1 VWDLS
6 VGAPAALASWCA
18 IRASIRALEWQLA
31 DADRPVLRN
40 LRAHERSV
48 HSQAGEDGVLLR
60 IFECIGTSNRYFVEF
75 GAKDGCVGSNTAHL
89 RIDHGWTGLLMEGD
103 AERAREPVR
112 SEFVTAEN
120 VNALFAKHRVPV
132 EFDLLSIDVDGN
144 DYWIW
149 KAIDG
154 YRPRLVVIEY
164 NIFFGPSVRKTIPYS
179 AEFCWDKTP
188 YHGASLAALQKLG
201 REKDYTL
208 VHADSYAPNAFF
220 LRNSEL
226 PETFVERAIEE
237 ISDWWLCEEPED
249 ELNRPWVS
257 V

>member
-1 VWDLS
+1 MMGSSSVEGHITPGGRVWDLS

-75 GAKDGCVGSNTAHL
+75 GAN
-89 RIDHGWTGLLMEGD
+89 

>member
-1 VWDLS
+1 MLS
-6 VGAPAALASWCA
+6 
-18 IRASIRALEWQLA
+18 
-31 DADRPVLRN
+31 D
-40 LRAHERSV
+40 LRAYERSV
-48 HSQAGEDGVLLR
+48 YSQSGADGVLLR
-60 IFECIGTSNRYFVEF
+60 IFECIGASNRYFVEF
-75 GAKDGCVGSNTAHL
+75 GAKDGCVESNTAHL

-112 SEFVTAEN
+112 NEFVTAEN
-120 VNALFAKHRVPV
+120 VNALFAKHRVPT

-154 YRPRLVVIEY
+154 YRPRVVEIEY

-179 AEFCWDKTP
+179 ADFRWDKTS
-188 YHGASLAALQKLG
+188 YHGASLAALQELG
-201 REKDYTL
+201 REKGYTL
-208 VHADSYAPNAFF
+208 VYAESYAPNAFF
-220 LRNSEL
+220 VRNDEL
-226 PETFVERAIEE
+226 PAGFVEQPIEE

-249 ELNRPWVS
+249 QLNRPWVS